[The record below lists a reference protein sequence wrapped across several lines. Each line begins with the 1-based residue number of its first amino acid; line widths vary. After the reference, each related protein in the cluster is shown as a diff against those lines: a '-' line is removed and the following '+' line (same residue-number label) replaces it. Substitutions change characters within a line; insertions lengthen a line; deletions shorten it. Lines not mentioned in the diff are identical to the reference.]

1 MITSKEQTQ
10 KRATGQAKKRVCW
23 VLAGLC
29 LGLMSECAAGTVEAA
44 SLWDD
49 RANWTADARPGR
61 IGDIVTVLVNERTD
75 AKDEATLDV
84 KKSSNNSVS
93 DGTGILRFIRSL
105 GLTADNSSKGDGS
118 VERKHYARST
128 VACMVTDVLPN
139 GNLLIE
145 GTRDVRTS
153 EETLQ
158 FQLIGVIRPQDVNSN
173 NQIRSELIANA
184 ELAVKGKG
192 AISRTQK
199 PGIITQ
205 ILQMIF

>member
-1 MITSKEQTQ
+1 MNAS
-10 KRATGQAKKRVCW
+10 RGR
-23 VLAGLC
+23 AGLILFC
-29 LGLMSECAAGTVEAA
+29 LCLCAATWGTRRAEAA

-49 RANWTADARPGR
+49 RTNWTADERPGR
-61 IGDIVTVLVNERTD
+61 VGDIVTVLVNERTD
-75 AKDEATLDV
+75 AKDEATMDV
-84 KKSSNNSVS
+84 KKSSKNSVS

-105 GLTADNSSKGDGS
+105 GLTSDNSSKGDGS
-118 VERKHYARST
+118 VERKHHARAT
-128 VACMVTDVLPN
+128 VACLVTDVLPN

-205 ILQMIF
+205 ILQMVF